1 MSNYSREN
9 DDENMDFS
17 FDEEIGSSEL
27 NSVDMEILTNVEDPK
42 EATYREPVICKKTWA
57 ELCEMSDDEDD
68 DWFEQNVAKNKNFL
82 KELEEDEAENEKQD
96 KDFKKDETISSR
108 QSAKEENED
117 ENGCKRNVRKRFR
130 LRNFDTNTNLL
141 NELEKGNQLIG
152 DDISEYKVAINLKQE
167 NKEEEGEEENEC
179 KRITRKRLRLS
190 SFECR
195 RKDRFY
201 DLASS
206 PTPSRMSF
214 SSTTSTASK
223 FVNDPE
229 TLKRRQKQ
237 IDYGKNTVG
246 YQQYIKAVPR
256 FKRTKEDP
264 KTPVKEKN
272 YSRRSWDQQIKL
284 WRIKLHTYD
293 PPEHKSDKNDIDLSD
308 IFTCEDILSF

>member
-1 MSNYSREN
+1 MSNY
-9 DDENMDFS
+9 DDASMDYS

-27 NSVDMEILTNVEDPK
+27 NSVDMEILSSVADPK
-42 EATYREPVICKKTWA
+42 GATYREPVICKKTWA

-68 DWFEQNVAKNKNFL
+68 DWYEKNVAKNKNFL
-82 KELEEDEAENEKQD
+82 KELEENENDNQNAE
-96 KDFKKDETISSR
+96 FKKMPINLK
-108 QSAKEENED
+108 QNVKEENE
-117 ENGCKRNVRKRFR
+117 EERKRNVRKRIR
-130 LRNFDTNTNLL
+130 LSNFDTNTNLL
-141 NELEKGNQLIG
+141 KELEKGNQLIG
-152 DDISEYKVAINLKQE
+152 DEISELKVAINLKQE
-167 NKEEEGEEENEC
+167 NSAEEEDEEENEC
-179 KRITRKRLRLS
+179 KRNTRKRLRLS

-201 DLASS
+201 NLASS

-223 FVNDPE
+223 FVCDPE

-246 YQQYIKAVPR
+246 YQEYIKAVPR

-284 WRIKLHTYD
+284 WRIKLHSYD
-293 PPEHKSDKNDIDLSD
+293 PPEYKSDKNDIDLSD
-308 IFTCEDILSF
+308 IFTCDDILSY